1 MMQFVNLATKVIDV
15 VVTSM
20 LQKTEKIEKPL
31 KVLVWTDS
39 CWNLTLQELWI
50 LQFIRCPIT

>member
-1 MMQFVNLATKVIDV
+1 MQFVNLATKVIDV

-39 CWNLTLQELWI
+39 G
-50 LQFIRCPIT
+50 